1 ANAISRENVERKIVV
16 SANVAGRDLQ
26 GAVDEIEKT
35 IREKTVLPE
44 GYHITYGGQF
54 ESARSASRTLL
65 LASLAALLL
74 VFMLLY
80 VEFKEVPLSAMV
92 LLNLPLALIGG
103 IAAIYL
109 TSGIVSIPSIIGF
122 ITLFGI
128 ATRNGILLI
137 SRYRHLQAEENLP
150 LRDLIRKGSED
161 RLNPILMTALTS
173 ALALVPLV
181 LNGDLSGNEI
191 QSPMAVV
198 VLGGLLTSTL
208 LNIYVIPVVY
218 EWFRKRKKST
228 QTISGGFKNTLA
240 TMGVLLSLAA
250 LPALSPAWAQSAKS
264 VNPTVA
270 TVAVTGLSDVSTQK
284 IDKKDTAALS
294 LQGNPVDEPKS
305 YADIKELM
313 ADLEYVSPA
322 LQALRSAAD
331 AEKYS
336 YKTGLTPGD
345 PEVGFSYKWGTRGAG
360 DEAELEVVQAF
371 EFPAVYAYA
380 KKLSDLNVRNA
391 DLRYERARLAWQV
404 EVRQLCIRVVYYNA
418 MEKLWRRRMEQAD
431 TLLDAYQKT
440 FRMGETNSL
449 DMNKARMNWVKL
461 RNEYQNLLIDRESLE
476 MELSRLMGGAPV
488 RLLQSDYDPME
499 WPADFDRWYG
509 QMSIWHPAL
518 MLSEGEADAAKKGV
532 ELNTAHAFPSFKVGY
547 KGENIFNE
555 G

>member
-1 ANAISRENVERKIVV
+1 
-16 SANVAGRDLQ
+16 
-26 GAVDEIEKT
+26 
-35 IREKTVLPE
+35 
-44 GYHITYGGQF
+44 
-54 ESARSASRTLL
+54 
-65 LASLAALLL
+65 
-74 VFMLLY
+74 
-80 VEFKEVPLSAMV
+80 
-92 LLNLPLALIGG
+92 
-103 IAAIYL
+103 
-109 TSGIVSIPSIIGF
+109 
-122 ITLFGI
+122 
-128 ATRNGILLI
+128 
-137 SRYRHLQAEENLP
+137 
-150 LRDLIRKGSED
+150 
-161 RLNPILMTALTS
+161 
-173 ALALVPLV
+173 
-181 LNGDLSGNEI
+181 
-191 QSPMAVV
+191 
-198 VLGGLLTSTL
+198 
-208 LNIYVIPVVY
+208 
-218 EWFRKRKKST
+218 
-228 QTISGGFKNTLA
+228 
-240 TMGVLLSLAA
+240 
-250 LPALSPAWAQSAKS
+250 
-264 VNPTVA
+264 
-270 TVAVTGLSDVSTQK
+270 
-284 IDKKDTAALS
+284 AALS

-555 G
+555 GLHGVVVGMSLPLWENKNKVKQAKLANMSAEMSLKDVQLATHAKYSTLYAKAVQLQKTVAEYRKTIAEAGNTTLLGKALRAGEISLLEYLVEQDYLFELYASYWEAYRDLALIYAEWEALATQR